1 MIVFAMPRV
10 TSPIEQRASLVVE
23 TNSNL
28 TVWSG
33 GKPVITSS
41 PTHLMSE
48 PRGVEV
54 TLAKGTSTLLIRL
67 TGGGR
72 PGGQATLVTTIVSAQ
87 PVSFTG
93 GEASLSAR
101 R

>member
-1 MIVFAMPRV
+1 
-10 TSPIEQRASLVVE
+10 
-23 TNSNL
+23 
-28 TVWSG
+28 
-33 GKPVITSS
+33 
-41 PTHLMSE
+41 MSE
-48 PRGVEV
+48 PRQVEL
-54 TLAKGTSTLLIRL
+54 TLPKGTSTLLIRS